1 MLKKHKQGH
10 KPWRS
15 EGRRRREEGGEKK
28 TEGSRIDHFIFCTLD
43 ECREIDTKIGD
54 FSYTYKTC
62 FQIQYEQLEQAFG
75 IRNHSLYQIYV
86 AI

>member
-1 MLKKHKQGH
+1 MFICMYILCY
-10 KPWRS
+10 
-15 EGRRRREEGGEKK
+15 
-28 TEGSRIDHFIFCTLD
+28 DHFIFCTLD